1 MLREVPFGQDGNFTN
16 EIFLKLR
23 NSDLANDL
31 GNLVSRVMAMVGQ
44 YFDGIIPCPGE
55 REEVDESL
63 IALAEQMY
71 PSVSASMD
79 KMYVPEA
86 LESIFKVIQRANKY
100 IDECAPWI
108 LAKSEEGKIRLKTVL
123 YNLCETIRMSAVILQ
138 PFLTQT
144 PSKIFE
150 KLGIKSAELTSFES
164 LEKFGA
170 KISGLKVEKGEQLF
184 QRIDIEKELKIMD
197 GILDEQKKLAQTQSK
212 EEKKVENV
220 VDIQQITIDDFA
232 KIVLKVGK
240 VVECQKVEKADKLL
254 CSKIDLGEEQPR
266 TIVSGIAKYYSPEEM
281 VGKQVIVVTNLK
293 PVKLRGI
300 ESQGMVLC
308 ASDEE
313 GNLALIAPEKSMK
326 SGSEVR

>member
-1 MLREVPFGQDGNFTN
+1 
-16 EIFLKLR
+16 
-23 NSDLANDL
+23 
-31 GNLVSRVMAMVGQ
+31 
-44 YFDGIIPCPGE
+44 
-55 REEVDESL
+55 
-63 IALAEQMY
+63 
-71 PSVSASMD
+71 
-79 KMYVPEA
+79 
-86 LESIFKVIQRANKY
+86 FKVIQRANKY

-108 LAKSEEGKIRLKTVL
+108 LAKSEEGKVRLKTVL

-138 PFLTQT
+138 PFLTET
-144 PSKIFE
+144 PAKIFG
-150 KLGIKSAELTSFES
+150 KLGIVGEELTSFKS

-197 GILDEQKKLAQTQSK
+197 EILDEQKKLAQKQKK
-212 EEKKVENV
+212 EETKVENV
-220 VDIQQITIDDFA
+220 IDIQEITIDDFA
-232 KIVLKVGK
+232 KISLKVGK

-254 CSKIDLGEEQPR
+254 CSKIDLGEAAPR

-313 GNLALIAPEKSMK
+313 GNLALISPEKSMK